1 MNAIEVTIFVVAR
14 REVFLS
20 IDCLWKLETDRVSLS
35 AFTFNPSLRIE
46 RVERVFEVDSAV
58 IAEDDSMP
66 VARTLMG
73 YAIVVDRLKA
83 RRCAVKVDRFAR
95 SRLRN
100 DRRSVLCYRHT
111 CKESGEQES
120 CEKFLHK

>member
-1 MNAIEVTIFVVAR
+1 MNAIEIAILVIAR

-58 IAEDDSMP
+58 VAKYESMP
-66 VARTLMG
+66 VARALMG
-73 YAIVVDRLKA
+73 YAIVVDRLKT
-83 RRCAVKVDRFAR
+83 RRRTVKVDRFTR
-95 SRLRN
+95 SRLRD
-100 DRRSVLCYRHT
+100 DRWSVLCYRHT
-111 CKESGEQES
+111 CKEGGEQES
-120 CEKFLHK
+120 CEKFLH